1 MDSLSALD
9 AFRSL
14 FRGREDAWGGEIN
27 PLGEGRAVAI
37 KHQMT
42 ALPWY
47 GHLFREHPIGIYN
60 AMDGDICWWSALD
73 FDDDDYQK
81 AVDAA
86 RAYALFD
93 ASPWV
98 ERSRRKGWHVWI
110 FHAEPV
116 PLAVARSAGLGV
128 LNLLEMDLK
137 TEVYPKQ
144 SKIQGLKYGNFLRTP
159 YAGWYASQP
168 ALVEGE
174 RLVDGRIIRGG
185 GLFLRAL
192 SARQATLD
200 CHLVTDDRSGRGRE
214 VRLHLWCGDPGSGD
228 DLHDGRWASRPPT
241 WRSDD
246 GQSQTDVR
254 LALSG
259 RCRCVRPDGGGL
271 SLHGGAT
278 PGEDPRVHLYVDEQ
292 RWTAWS
298 PGSLCR
304 VILTPDGRALDLPDF
319 LRLPY
324 PAIDEDNGT
333 HRKMVIEGEA
343 LTRDEFL
350 GAVTRT
356 STGALERL
364 AEFAPVVVP
373 LTATRAGQLIEAA
386 LGGTAFATSH
396 QAVAAVAAGSARI
409 PEGQRDN
416 TFYTLARFLHGVG
429 RSREEAEMIIERV
442 HATQT
447 DDPGTYSLG
456 LALAKLNRVYA

>member
-1 MDSLSALD
+1 MDYLSTLD

-37 KHQMT
+37 KHRMT

-60 AMDGDICWWSALD
+60 AMDGDVCWWSALD

-110 FHAEPV
+110 FHEVPV

-144 SKIQGLKYGNFLRTP
+144 SKIQGLKYGNFLR
-159 YAGWYASQP
+159 
-168 ALVEGE
+168 
-174 RLVDGRIIRGG
+174 
-185 GLFLRAL
+185 
-192 SARQATLD
+192 
-200 CHLVTDDRSGRGRE
+200 
-214 VRLHLWCGDPGSGD
+214 
-228 DLHDGRWASRPPT
+228 
-241 WRSDD
+241 
-246 GQSQTDVR
+246 
-254 LALSG
+254 
-259 RCRCVRPDGGGL
+259 
-271 SLHGGAT
+271 
-278 PGEDPRVHLYVDEQ
+278 
-292 RWTAWS
+292 
-298 PGSLCR
+298 
-304 VILTPDGRALDLPDF
+304 
-319 LRLPY
+319 LPY
-324 PAIDEDNGT
+324 PAIDEDNGM
-333 HRKMVIEGEA
+333 HRKMVIEGKA

-350 GAVTRT
+350 GAVRRT

-396 QAVAAVAAGSARI
+396 QAVAAVAAGTARI
-409 PEGQRDN
+409 HEGQRDN

-429 RSREEAEMIIERV
+429 RSREEAEAILCRV

-447 DDPGTYSLG
+447 DDPGSFPLS
-456 LALAKLNRVYA
+456 LALSKLERIYS